1 MIYLKGV
8 TSAELQPVL
17 GFLYNGEAFV
27 AQEEFNQFINTG
39 KELKVKGLEEE
50 LTGVGENILEEPN
63 KYQVMEKCV
72 SKHSY
77 ETQETSYSLEPV
89 VYPVDDD
96 SDLHM
101 NAENVQVTS
110 NSELD
115 LQIQEMMEK
124 CEGVWRCKICKK
136 ISSKKGQI

>member
-1 MIYLKGV
+1 MG
-8 TSAELQPVL
+8 
-17 GFLYNGEAFV
+17 
-27 AQEEFNQFINTG
+27 
-39 KELKVKGLEEE
+39 
-50 LTGVGENILEEPN
+50 
-63 KYQVMEKCV
+63 
-72 SKHSY
+72 
-77 ETQETSYSLEPV
+77 TQETSYSLEPV
-89 VYPVDDD
+89 VYPVDDDED

-136 ISSKKGQI
+136 ISSKKGQIQQHAETHIDGIIQTCYICSKTFGTRVALRVH